1 MYHMRG
7 PPSIVRDGSS
17 MNVARQTPAM
27 NAVPSIFD
35 ARGVG
40 AERIAVLGWVLTAV
54 AIAVCG
60 IVVAMLLAGV
70 ARGRRRTAA
79 QAEAQ
84 SGSESSH
91 VRWIVGAG
99 VVAPALVLLGA
110 FVYTLQ
116 VQSAVAGPP
125 ATPAA
130 TIAIIG
136 HTWWWE
142 VHYLGPGGA
151 LTANEVHV
159 PVGRPVRLEL
169 STADVIH
176 SFWVP
181 QLAGKTDLI
190 PGQENVTWIE
200 AQRPGTYRAECAEYC
215 GVQHANMDLIVVA
228 EDSADYAAW
237 IAKQAAP
244 AVAPTDSL
252 ARAGA
257 TVFAAKA
264 CAGCHTIRGTAA
276 AGRIGPDLTHLA
288 SRSTI
293 AAGMMP
299 NTRGALGGWI
309 SNAPA
314 IKPGIIM
321 PPIPMSSGELLALL
335 GYLGTLR

>member
-1 MYHMRG
+1 MYHMRA
-7 PPSIVRDGSS
+7 PRSIVRDRSS
-17 MNVARQTPAM
+17 MNVARQALAM

-35 ARGVG
+35 ARGLG
-40 AERIAVLGWVLTAV
+40 AERIAALGWVLTAV

-60 IVVAMLLAGV
+60 IVVAVLLAGV
-70 ARGRRRTAA
+70 ARGRHRTTV
-79 QAEAQ
+79 QA
-84 SGSESSH
+84 GSESSH

-99 VVAPALVLLGA
+99 VIAPTIVLLGA
-110 FVYTLQ
+110 FVYTLL

-125 ATPAA
+125 TKPVA

-142 VHYLGPGGA
+142 VRYRGA
-151 LTANEVHV
+151 DSAVTANEIHV

-215 GVQHANMDLIVVA
+215 GMQHANMDLIVVA
-228 EDSADYAAW
+228 EDSARYQAW
-237 IAKQAAP
+237 VASQAAP
-244 AVAPTDSL
+244 ATAPGDSL

-257 TVFAAKA
+257 VVFAAKA
-264 CAGCHTIRGTAA
+264 CAGCHTVRGTPA

-288 SRSTI
+288 TRATI

-314 IKPGIIM
+314 IKPGVIM
-321 PPIPMSSGELLALL
+321 PPIPMSSSELLALL

>member
-1 MYHMRG
+1 MYHMRA
-7 PPSIVRDGSS
+7 PRSIVRDGSS
-17 MNVARQTPAM
+17 MNVARQALAM

-35 ARGVG
+35 ARGLG
-40 AERIAVLGWVLTAV
+40 AERIAALGWVLTAV

-60 IVVAMLLAGV
+60 IVVAVLLAGI
-70 ARGRRRTAA
+70 ARRHRTAA

-84 SGSESSH
+84 AGSESSH

-99 VVAPALVLLGA
+99 VIAPTIVLLAA
-110 FVYTLQ
+110 FVYTLL

-125 ATPAA
+125 TTPVA
-130 TIAIIG
+130 TIVIIG

-142 VHYLGPGGA
+142 VHYRGA
-151 LTANEVHV
+151 DSAVTANEIHV

-200 AQRPGTYRAECAEYC
+200 ARRPGTYRAECAEYC
-215 GVQHANMDLIVVA
+215 GTQHANMDLTVVA
-228 EDSADYAAW
+228 EDSAHYAAW
-237 IAKQAAP
+237 VANQAAP
-244 AVAPTDSL
+244 ATAPADSV

-257 TVFAAKA
+257 VVFAAKA
-264 CAGCHTIRGTAA
+264 CAGCHTVRGTQA

-288 SRSTI
+288 TRATI

-314 IKPGIIM
+314 IKPGVIM
-321 PPIPMSSGELLALL
+321 PSIPMSSNELLALL